1 MVKIKAKNEK
11 MVHDMNLIVPI
22 DGVITIDGN
31 GEAEVSDACA
41 DVLVNCTND
50 WMRSEVISDEKRD
63 NVINNDNNDKS
74 EREILEERVKKSTV
88 EELRNICKEMNF
100 DEDEYGK
107 LSKKNLQK
115 YILDKYDAL
124 SNDEEV
130 DEEEDDEEEG
140 DENAEDTS
148 DEEED

>member
-11 MVHDMNLIVPI
+11 EVHDMNLIVPI

-50 WMRSEVISDEKRD
+50 WMRSEVISDDECD
-63 NVINNDNNDKS
+63 NVINNENNDKS

-124 SNDEEV
+124 SNDEEE
-130 DEEEDDEEEG
+130 DEEEDDEEEVEK
-140 DENAEDTS
+140 ENEDTS
-148 DEEED
+148 DEEDD

>member
-50 WMRSEVISDEKRD
+50 WMRSEVISDDKRD
-63 NVINNDNNDKS
+63 NVINNDKNDKS

-124 SNDEEV
+124 SNDEEE

-140 DENAEDTS
+140 GENVEDTS

>member
-1 MVKIKAKNEK
+1 MVKIKSKNEK
-11 MVHDMNLIVPI
+11 AVHDMNLIVPI

-50 WMRSEVISDEKRD
+50 WMRSEVISDDKRD

-124 SNDEEV
+124 SNDEEE

-140 DENAEDTS
+140 GENVEDTS